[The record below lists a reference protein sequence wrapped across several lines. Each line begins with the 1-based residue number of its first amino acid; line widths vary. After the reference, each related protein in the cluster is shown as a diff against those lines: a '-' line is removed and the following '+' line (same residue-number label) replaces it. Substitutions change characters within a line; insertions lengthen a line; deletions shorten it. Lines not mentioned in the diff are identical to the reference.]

1 MFGIL
6 LKTYR
11 RVETWKLDILE
22 TIENKKKKGF
32 MQSFLVACLS
42 FALTIQQNK

>member
-22 TIENKKKKGF
+22 TIEKKNGF

>member
-22 TIENKKKKGF
+22 TIENKKNGF